1 MIVTVKFLIDGSVFD
16 SKIGAQIDNA
26 RAGRQKWFGKFG
38 REAVRQRQK
47 NKAGFAC
54 ELFWIWI
61 RKFKFSR
68 GFVMRKTR
76 ENLGERFAGQLP
88 RSCRHKIDMG
98 MRQEQTH
105 QFLAGVTGS
114 ANYREL
120 CVRHN
125 AQCVFRLGRIATK
138 SVTESRTR
146 LTGLG
151 GN

>member
-61 RKFKFSR
+61 RKFKSSR
-68 GFVMRKTR
+68 GFVMGEARKNFR
-76 ENLGERFAGQLP
+76 QRFAGPLP
-88 RSCRHKIDMG
+88 RSCRRKIDMW
-98 MRQEQTH
+98 M
-105 QFLAGVTGS
+105 
-114 ANYREL
+114 N
-120 CVRHN
+120 
-125 AQCVFRLGRIATK
+125 
-138 SVTESRTR
+138 
-146 LTGLG
+146 
-151 GN
+151 